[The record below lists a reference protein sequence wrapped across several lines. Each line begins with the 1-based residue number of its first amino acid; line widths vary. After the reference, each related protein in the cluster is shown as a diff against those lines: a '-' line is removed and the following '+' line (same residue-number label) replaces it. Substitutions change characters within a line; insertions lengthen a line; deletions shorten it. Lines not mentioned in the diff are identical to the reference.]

1 LNLPDA
7 ARLSGNLI
15 HGSQQGEE
23 ALNGELKIEA
33 LNGEAKIWRMSCL
46 AKPIPPSRFGI
57 D

>member
-7 ARLSGNLI
+7 ARLSGNSI

-46 AKPIPPSRFGI
+46 AKPIPPSRLGI